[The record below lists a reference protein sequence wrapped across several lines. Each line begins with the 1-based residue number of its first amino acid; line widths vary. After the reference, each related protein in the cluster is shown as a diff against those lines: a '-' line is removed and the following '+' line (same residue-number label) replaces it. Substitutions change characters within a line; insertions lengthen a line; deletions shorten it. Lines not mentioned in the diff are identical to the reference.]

1 MNIGNYPSLQS
12 LEVWEG
18 RTRVGASFLLSED
31 SVGILGV
38 RNHGSQTLDFLDQR
52 NLLPTPPYCSL
63 PSLGQREA

>member
-1 MNIGNYPSLQS
+1 M
-12 LEVWEG
+12 
-18 RTRVGASFLLSED
+18 GASFLLSED